1 MANKAKPKAK
11 KNIDVKQVR
20 TDKGQ
25 VRAGFEIVSS
35 NDEDRTIEIVFT
47 TGQGGV
53 RYDWNSDSYYIEELD
68 ITTDS
73 IREARLKKGLSVI
86 DSHKPYSIDNVFGIT
101 EDYTIA
107 NGELRG
113 KVRFA
118 QDPQSDIIYQKVKD
132 KILRHVS
139 LGYQVHEYTVATQA
153 SPENLQV
160 LRATDWTPTELSFVA
175 VSFEDNNGVRS
186 LSSEELQKRGST
198 ADNLATIII
207 GEQQMLTEAQKARL
221 ALLQTLQT
229 RSADEESE
237 LNSLLAIQ
245 NRQADNHQQDTEIRT
260 QAQTQAPQ
268 AQSQVQV
275 QAQAQHDRQADL
287 AVMLRAVDNAGLT
300 VDFATRHFS
309 QGTTVADF
317 NVAVI
322 AELGR
327 QSASEIVNPTLKS
340 DHRSDEKANVRQGVM
355 DAISIRA
362 GLAVKDSKHAQ
373 DFAGMTLFETA
384 REFLRGQGENVMGMS
399 RQKLASRAFHSTSD
413 FPLLLANVMNKNLL
427 GGYQEIPQTFR
438 DLGFKTTVNDF
449 REKHTIR
456 LGDAPNLMPLNE
468 NGEYKSGTFSE
479 SGEKYAISTYA
490 RKIGFTREMLIN
502 DDLSGLTK
510 VPKMMGQAGSRL
522 ESDIVWG
529 LLLGYDFINGKAK
542 PTVLSDGKELFSAD
556 HKNII
561 TGATS
566 AISQDALSNLRKL
579 GRKMKTL
586 DGKMMNVTYQNLV
599 VGEDIET
606 ETEKLLLGTI
616 LAHTTGDVNPF
627 TNKLNFRVE
636 PRLTIVDPVAFY
648 AFSSAME
655 TFEYATLQGEEDMY
669 TEMVTSTDSDGITL
683 KIRKDFGAGI
693 VDFRGMAK
701 SAGK

>member
-1 MANKAKPKAK
+1 MK
-11 KNIDVKQVR
+11 KKKKFDINQVR

-25 VRAGFEIVSS
+25 TRVGFEIVSS
-35 NDEDRTIEIVFT
+35 DDDNREVEIIFT
-47 TGQGGV
+47 TGQGGT

-68 ITTDS
+68 ITAES
-73 IREARLKKGLSVI
+73 IRTARLDKGLSVI
-86 DSHKPYSIDNVFGIT
+86 DSHQPYSIDNVFGIT
-101 EDYTIA
+101 EGYTIE

-118 QDPQSDIIYQKVKD
+118 TDPQSDIIYQKVKD

-139 LGYQVHEYTVATQA
+139 LGYTVHEYTVATQA

-186 LSSEELQKRGST
+186 LSNDELQKRGST
-198 ADNLATIII
+198 ANNLAKII
-207 GEQQMLTEAQKARL
+207 GARQMNKEQLARL
-221 ALLQTLQT
+221 ALLKSMAT
-229 RSADEESE
+229 RTAEEDAE
-237 LNSLLAIQ
+237 FGSLLVLQSREAGEAQ
-245 NRQADNHQQDTEIRT
+245 KPELKTEQRTAVTEPLQVTVADTGAT
-260 QAQTQAPQ
+260 
-268 AQSQVQV
+268 
-275 QAQAQHDRQADL
+275 RQADL
-287 AVMLRAVDNAGLT
+287 AVMLRTVDNAGLT
-300 VDFATRHFS
+300 VEFATRHFS
-309 QGTTVADF
+309 EGTTVADF
-317 NVAVI
+317 NSAVI

-327 QSASEIVNPTLKS
+327 ESSRETVEPVLKS
-340 DHRSDEKANVRQGVM
+340 DQRSDEKANVRQGVL
-355 DAISIRA
+355 DAISSRA
-362 GLAVKDSKHAQ
+362 GIAVKDSKHGR
-373 DFAGMTLFETA
+373 DYAGMTLFETA
-384 REFLRGQGENVMGMS
+384 REFLRSNGENVMGMS

-427 GGYQEIPQTFR
+427 GGYSEIEQTFR
-438 DLGFKTTVNDF
+438 DLGFKTTVSDF

-456 LGDAPNLMPLNE
+456 LGDAPDLKPLNE
-468 NGEYKSGTFSE
+468 NGEYQNGTFSE
-479 SGEKYAISTYA
+479 SGEKYSISTFA

-502 DDLSGLTK
+502 DDMNGLTK
-510 VPKMMGQAGSRL
+510 VPQMFGQAGSRL

-542 PTVLSDGKELFSAD
+542 ATKLSDGKDLFHAD

-561 TGATS
+561 SGAGS
-566 AISQDALSNLRKL
+566 AMSQGALSDLRKL

-599 VGEDIET
+599 IGEDIET

-616 LAHTTGDVNPF
+616 LAHTTGDTNPF

-636 PRLTIVDPVAFY
+636 PRLTMVDPVAFY
-648 AFSSAME
+648 AFSKAME

-669 TEMVTSTDSDGITL
+669 TELVTSTDSDGLTL
-683 KIRKDFGAGI
+683 KVRKDFGAGI

-701 SAGK
+701 SAGQ

>member
-1 MANKAKPKAK
+1 MAVKKKPKL
-11 KNIDVKQVR
+11 DVKQVR

-35 NDEDRTIEIVFT
+35 SDEDRTIEIVFT
-47 TGQGGV
+47 TGQGGT

-86 DSHKPYSIDNVFGIT
+86 DSHQPYSIDNVFGIT
-101 EDYTIA
+101 EDYTIE

-118 QDPQSDIIYQKVKD
+118 QDPQSEIIYQKVKD

-186 LSSEELQKRGST
+186 LDSDELQKRGST
-198 ADNLATIII
+198 ANNLATIINLATTI
-207 GEQQMLTEAQKARL
+207 DGEQRMLTKAQKARL

-229 RSADEESE
+229 RTADEESE
-237 LNSLLAIQ
+237 LNSLLALQ
-245 NRQADNHQQDTEIRT
+245 TLQADEADTQRSAPTQQAT
-260 QAQTQAPQ
+260 QTTTQAPQ
-268 AQSQVQV
+268 VDAGV
-275 QAQAQHDRQADL
+275 ARQADL
-287 AVMLRAVDNAGLT
+287 AVMLRAVDNAGLP
-300 VDFATRHFS
+300 VEFATRHFGE
-309 QGTTVADF
+309 GTTVQDF
-317 NVAVI
+317 NSAVI

-327 QSASEIVNPTLKS
+327 ESSKEKVKPVLKS
-340 DHRSDEKANVRQGVM
+340 DQRTDEKANIRQGVM
-355 DAISIRA
+355 DSIAIRS
-362 GLAVKDSKHAQ
+362 GLTVKDSKHAQ
-373 DFAGMTLFETA
+373 DFSGMTLFETA
-384 REFLRGQGENVMGMS
+384 REFLRSQGENVLGMS

-427 GGYQEIPQTFR
+427 GGYTEIAQTFR
-438 DLGFKTTVNDF
+438 DLGHKTTVNDF

-456 LGDAPNLMPLNE
+456 LGDAPDLMPLNE
-468 NGEYKSGTFSE
+468 NGEYQNGSFSE
-479 SGEKYAISTYA
+479 SGEKYAISTFA

-510 VPKMMGQAGSRL
+510 VPRMFGQAGSRL

-529 LLLGYDFINGKAK
+529 LILGYDFINNKAK
-542 PTVLSDGKELFSAD
+542 PTILSDGKTLFHAD
-556 HKNII
+556 HKNMIS
-561 TGATS
+561 GADS
-566 AISQDALSNLRKL
+566 AISQQALSDLRKL

-616 LAHTTGDVNPF
+616 LAHTTGDTNPF

-636 PRLTIVDPVAFY
+636 PRLTMVDPVAFY
-648 AFSSAME
+648 AFSNAME

-669 TEMVTSTDSDGITL
+669 TEMVTSTDSDGLTL
-683 KIRKDFGAGI
+683 KVRKDFGAGI

>member
-1 MANKAKPKAK
+1 MPKK
-11 KNIDVKQVR
+11 INVDQVR
-20 TDKGQ
+20 TDNG
-25 VRAGFEIVSS
+25 RTRTAFDIVGS
-35 NDEDRTIEIVFT
+35 DEDNREIEIVFT
-47 TGQGGV
+47 TGQGGT

-86 DSHKPYSIDNVFGIT
+86 DSHKPYSIDNVFGVT
-101 EDYTIA
+101 ESYSIE

-118 QDPQSDIIYQKVKD
+118 TDPQSDIIYQKVKD

-186 LSSEELQKRGST
+186 LNSEELQERGST
-198 ADNLATIII
+198 ANNLVTII
-207 GEQQMLTEAQKARL
+207 GERQMTQEQLARL

-229 RSADEESE
+229 RTAEEETE
-237 LNSLLAIQ
+237 LNSLLAL
-245 NRQADNHQQDTEIRT
+245 QARIADEPAPAPATPAVVAEPARTAVAEPLQVAVADTGAT
-260 QAQTQAPQ
+260 
-268 AQSQVQV
+268 
-275 QAQAQHDRQADL
+275 RQADL
-287 AVMLRAVDNAGLT
+287 ALMLRAVDNAGLT
-300 VDFATRHFS
+300 VQFATDHFGR
-309 QGTTVADF
+309 GTSVADF

-322 AELGR
+322 NELGR
-327 QSASEIVNPTLKS
+327 EASNETVAPVLKS
-340 DHRSDEKANVRQGVM
+340 DERSDEKANVRQGVL
-355 DAISIRA
+355 DAISIRS
-362 GLAVKDSKHAQ
+362 GQAVKDSKHGR
-373 DFAGMTLFETA
+373 DYAGMTLFETA
-384 REFLRGQGENVMGMS
+384 REFMRSQGENVLGMS

-427 GGYQEIPQTFR
+427 GGYSEIEQTFR
-438 DLGFKTTVNDF
+438 DLGFKTTVSDF

-456 LGDAPNLMPLNE
+456 LGDAPDLKPLNE
-468 NGEYKSGTFSE
+468 NGEYQSGTFSE
-479 SGEKYAISTYA
+479 SGEKYAISTFA

-510 VPKMMGQAGSRL
+510 VPQMMGQAGSRL

-529 LLLGYDFINGKAK
+529 LLLGYDFINNKAK
-542 PTVLSDGKELFSAD
+542 PTILSDGKSLFDASRKNSISGAD
-556 HKNII
+556 
-561 TGATS
+561 S
-566 AISQDALSNLRKL
+566 AISQTALSNLRKL

-586 DGKMMNVTYQNLV
+586 DNKMMNVTYQNLV

-606 ETEKLLLGTI
+606 DTEKLLLGTI
-616 LAHTTGDVNPF
+616 LAHTTGETNPF

-648 AFSSAME
+648 AFSNAME
-655 TFEYATLQGEEDMY
+655 TFEYATLQGEEDLY
-669 TEMVTSTDSDGITL
+669 TELVTSTDSDGVTL
-683 KIRKDFGAGI
+683 KVRKDFGAGI
-693 VDFRGMAK
+693 VDWRGMAK

>member
-1 MANKAKPKAK
+1 MGDKTK
-11 KNIDVKQVR
+11 KNKLPATQVR

-25 VRAGFEIVSS
+25 VRTGFEIVSS
-35 NDEDRTIEIVFT
+35 SDEDRTIEIVFT
-47 TGQGGV
+47 TGQGGT

-73 IREARLKKGLSVI
+73 IRETRLKKGLSVI
-86 DSHKPYSIDNVFGIT
+86 DSHQPYSIDNVFGIT
-101 EDYTIA
+101 EDYTIE

-118 QDPQSDIIYQKVKD
+118 QDPQSEIIYQKVKD

-186 LSSEELQKRGST
+186 LDSNELQKRGST
-198 ADNLATIII
+198 ANNLATIINLATTI
-207 GEQQMLTEAQKARL
+207 DGEQRMLTKAQKARL

-229 RSADEESE
+229 RTADEESE
-237 LNSLLAIQ
+237 LNSLLALQ
-245 NRQADNHQQDTEIRT
+245 TLQADEADTQRSAPTQQAT
-260 QAQTQAPQ
+260 QTTTQAPQ
-268 AQSQVQV
+268 VDAGV
-275 QAQAQHDRQADL
+275 ARQADL
-287 AVMLRAVDNAGLT
+287 AVMLRAVDNAGLP
-300 VDFATRHFS
+300 VEFATRHFGE
-309 QGTTVADF
+309 GTTVQDF
-317 NVAVI
+317 NSAVI

-327 QSASEIVNPTLKS
+327 ESSKEKVKPVLKS
-340 DHRSDEKANVRQGVM
+340 DQRTDEKANIRQGVM
-355 DAISIRA
+355 DSIAIRS
-362 GLAVKDSKHAQ
+362 GLTVKDSKHAQ
-373 DFAGMTLFETA
+373 DFSGMTLFETA
-384 REFLRGQGENVMGMS
+384 REFLRSQGENVLGMS

-427 GGYQEIPQTFR
+427 GGYTEIAQTFR
-438 DLGFKTTVNDF
+438 DLGHKTTVNDF

-456 LGDAPNLMPLNE
+456 LGDAPDLMPLNE
-468 NGEYKSGTFSE
+468 NGEYQNGSFSE
-479 SGEKYAISTYA
+479 SGEKYAISTFA

-510 VPKMMGQAGSRL
+510 VPRMFGQAGSRL

-529 LLLGYDFINGKAK
+529 LLLGYDFINDKAK
-542 PTVLSDGKELFSAD
+542 PTILSDGKTLFHTD
-556 HKNII
+556 HKNMIS
-561 TGATS
+561 GADS
-566 AISQDALSNLRKL
+566 AISQQALSDLRKL

-616 LAHTTGDVNPF
+616 LAHTTGDTNPF

-636 PRLTIVDPVAFY
+636 PRLTMVDPVAFY
-648 AFSSAME
+648 AFSNAME

-669 TEMVTSTDSDGITL
+669 TEMVTSTDSDGLTL
-683 KIRKDFGAGI
+683 KVRKDFGAGI

>member
-1 MANKAKPKAK
+1 MTVKKKPKL
-11 KNIDVKQVR
+11 DVRQVR

-25 VRAGFEIVSS
+25 ARTGFEIVSS
-35 NDEDRTIEIVFT
+35 NDETRTVEIVFT
-47 TGQGGV
+47 TGQGGT

-73 IREARLKKGLSVI
+73 IRETRLKKGLSVI
-86 DSHKPYSIDNVFGIT
+86 DSHRPYSIDNVFGIT
-101 EDYTIA
+101 EDYTIE

-118 QDPQSDIIYQKVKD
+118 QDAQSDIIYQKVKD

-139 LGYQVHEYTVATQA
+139 LGYRVHEYTVATQA

-198 ADNLATIII
+198 ADNLATIKGITMTEEERKAKAKADADALAV
-207 GEQQMLTEAQKARL
+207 EQARIKA
-221 ALLQTLQT
+221 
-229 RSADEESE
+229 ESTPAKQVE
-237 LNSLLAIQ
+237 
-245 NRQADNHQQDTEIRT
+245 
-260 QAQTQAPQ
+260 TQAPQ
-268 AQSQVQV
+268 VDAG
-275 QAQAQHDRQADL
+275 ATRQADL
-287 AVMLRAVDNAGLT
+287 AVMLRAVDNAGLP
-300 VDFATRHFS
+300 VEFATRHFS
-309 QGTTVADF
+309 EGTTVQDF
-317 NVAVI
+317 NSAVI

-327 QSASEIVNPTLKS
+327 ETAKEKVNPVLKS
-340 DHRSDEKANVRQGVM
+340 DQRSDEKANVRQGVM
-355 DAISIRA
+355 DSIAIRA
-362 GLAVKDSKHAQ
+362 GLTVKDSKHAQ
-373 DFAGMTLFETA
+373 DFSGMTLFETA

-427 GGYQEIPQTFR
+427 GGYTEVAQTFR
-438 DLGFKTTVNDF
+438 DLGHKTTVNDF

-456 LGDAPNLMPLNE
+456 LGDAPDLMPLNE

-502 DDLSGLTK
+502 DDMSGLTK
-510 VPKMMGQAGSRL
+510 VPRMMGQAGSRL

-529 LLLGYDFINGKAK
+529 LILGYDFINGKAK
-542 PTVLSDGKELFSAD
+542 PTLLSDGKELFSTD

-566 AISQDALSNLRKL
+566 AISQEALSNLRKL

-599 VGEDIET
+599 IGEDIET

-616 LAHTTGDVNPF
+616 LAHTTGDTNPF

-636 PRLTIVDPVAFY
+636 PRLTIVDPVAYY
-648 AFSSAME
+648 AFSNAME

-669 TEMVTSTDSDGITL
+669 TEMVTSTDSDGLTL